1 MKMKKII
8 SALVIGAAAAG
19 IATADL
25 AITADGKVSGL
36 AFSWNTK
43 KTGEKKVPKHK
54 SLFDLPANDGVGGN
68 VGLTASGN
76 IFTFFVKLGPEV
88 EKDDVAIK
96 AGRLAANVGNF
107 TFAAGFDRDGYKIA
121 AVTSSMPGE
130 EGADTNLTA
139 YKLGSGFKGSPLYFS
154 NNQWGFGIDPKT
166 YFAQARYALG
176 LGESVKLNLAV
187 SAMSPHGSTNSN
199 ESKDKGN
206 VAVSNAG
213 KTLFDDD
220 WSFTA
225 RDFTT
230 MGWGVF
236 VNPVIGKIV
245 SVDVFAKGFG
255 NGNHVDGHNF
265 LFGAYAKLLAVP
277 MLKNAVFGGSA
288 WIAGAYGHTYLM
300 EWNVDLDLDFALSDR
315 FVLTFNNKLSA
326 MGKIE
331 DAKLSGTPER
341 KCGFGSA
348 NDSTKGYLGQYMLWN
363 VLGVGFKLNDTL
375 SLAGTVGHTTAM
387 GGDIKIK
394 GTTIYVYPHVVVF
407 AASKA
412 TVTGGFIATFD
423 QLGMEGGRKMA
434 LLMNVP
440 FTVKISL

>member
-1 MKMKKII
+1 MKKII

-25 AITADGKVSGL
+25 AITAGSKVSGL
-36 AFSWNTK
+36 AFSYNTGK
-43 KTGEKKVPKHK
+43 SGEKGTKQK
-54 SLFDLPANDGVGGN
+54 SLFDLQGNDGIGEN
-68 VGLTASGN
+68 VSLTAKGN
-76 IFTFFVKLGPEV
+76 IFTFFTKLGPTV
-88 EKDDVAIK
+88 ESDNIAIK

-121 AVTSSMPGE
+121 AVSSSMPGE

-199 ESKDKGN
+199 AEKNPDGN
-206 VAVSNAG
+206 VVVDAG
-213 KTLFDDD
+213 
-220 WSFTA
+220 S
-225 RDFTT
+225 RDFST

-245 SVDVFAKGFG
+245 SIDVFAKGFG
-255 NGNHVDGHNF
+255 RGNHNDGHNF
-265 LFGAYAKLLAVP
+265 LFGAYAKLLCVP
-277 MLKNAVFGGSA
+277 MLKNAVLGGSA
-288 WIAGAYGHTYLM
+288 WVAGTEGSTYLM
-300 EWNVDLDLDFALSDR
+300 EWNADLDLDFALTDR
-315 FVLTFNNKLSA
+315 LVLTFNNKLSA
-326 MGKIE
+326 KGKVEGI
-331 DAKLSGTPER
+331 KHSGKPER

-348 NDSTKGYLGQYMLWN
+348 NAGDVGDLTKGYTGQYMLWN
-363 VLGVGFKLNDTL
+363 VLGVGFNLNDTL
-375 SLAGTVGHTTAM
+375 SLAGTVGHTTVM
-387 GGDIKIK
+387 GGETGAKVK
-394 GTTIYVYPHVVVF
+394 GTTIYVYPHVVVY

-412 TVTGGFIATFD
+412 TITGGFIATFD

-440 FTVKISL
+440 FTVKFAL

>member
-1 MKMKKII
+1 MKKII

-25 AITADGKVSGL
+25 KITAGAKVSGL
-36 AFSWNTK
+36 AFSWNTA
-43 KTGEKKVPKHK
+43 KTGEKVPKHK
-54 SLFDLPANDGVGGN
+54 SLFDLQGNDGIGEN

-76 IFTFFVKLGPEV
+76 IFTFYTKLGPTV
-88 EKDDVAIK
+88 ESNNLTAK
-96 AGRLAANVGNF
+96 AARLAANVGNF

-139 YKLGSGFKGSPLYFS
+139 YKLGSGFSGSPLYYS
-154 NNQWGFGIDPKT
+154 NNQWGFGIDPRT

-187 SAMSPHGSTNSN
+187 SAMSPHGSENS
-199 ESKDKGN
+199 N
-206 VAVSNAG
+206 VAVSKKENEAG
-213 KTLFDDD
+213 NVVVD
-220 WSFTA
+220 A
-225 RDFTT
+225 GGRDFTT
-230 MGWGVF
+230 LGWGVF

-245 SVDVFAKGFG
+245 SIDVFAKGYG

-265 LFGAYAKLLAVP
+265 LFGAYAKLLCVP

-288 WIAGAYGHTYLM
+288 WIAGAYGHTDLM
-300 EWNVDLDLDFALSDR
+300 EWNVDLDLDIALSDR

-326 MGKIE
+326 MGSHE
-331 DAKLSGTPER
+331 DIKWVGNPAR
-341 KCGFGSA
+341 KCGFGSPT
-348 NDSTKGYLGQYMLWN
+348 SYLGQYMLWN

>member
-1 MKMKKII
+1 MKKII

-25 AITADGKVSGL
+25 AITAGAKVSGL
-36 AFSWNTK
+36 AFSWNTA
-43 KTGEKKVPKHK
+43 KTGEKVPKHK
-54 SLFDLPANDGVGGN
+54 SLFDLQGNDGIGEN
-68 VGLTASGN
+68 ATLTAKGN
-76 IFTFFVKLGPEV
+76 IFTFYTKLGPTV
-88 EKDDVAIK
+88 ESDNIAIK
-96 AGRLAANVGNF
+96 AGRLAASVGNF

-166 YFAQARYALG
+166 YFAQARYGLG

-199 ESKDKGN
+199 ESGKDKGN
-206 VAVSNAG
+206 VVGDAG
-213 KTLFDDD
+213 K
-220 WSFTA
+220 

-230 MGWGVF
+230 LGWGVF

-245 SVDVFAKGFG
+245 SIDVFAKGFG

-288 WIAGAYGHTYLM
+288 WISGSEGHTDLV

-326 MGKIE
+326 NGTIE
-331 DAKLSGTPER
+331 DFKIPGSPER

-348 NDSTKGYLGQYMLWN
+348 QSYVGQYMLWN
-363 VLGVGFKLNDTL
+363 VLGVNFKLNDTL

-387 GGDIKIK
+387 GGDIKVK